1 MICIIASAGGHL
13 TEAIKATSLIKDY
26 PRFYVTFYLPH
37 IPDSLLGEECYFVED
52 PHISPW
58 KYLFNFFQSFK
69 IYLKK
74 RPKIIITTGAGI
86 AVPMCTIGK
95 LFGSKIV
102 FIESGA
108 RVTQPSRSGKVL
120 YYITDLFI
128 VQWESLLKFYPNAV
142 CGGPLL

>member
-1 MICIIASAGGHL
+1 MICVIASAGGHL

-26 PRFYVTFYLPH
+26 PKFYVTFYLPH
-37 IPDSLLGEECYFVED
+37 IPECMAGEECYFVVD

-58 KYLFNFFQSFK
+58 KYLVNFLQSFK

-86 AVPMCTIGK
+86 AIPMCIIGK

-108 RVTQPSRSGKVL
+108 RVTHPSRSGKIL
-120 YYITDLFI
+120 YYIADLFI
-128 VQWESLLKFYPNAV
+128 VQWKSLLKFYPNAV
-142 CGGPLL
+142 YGGPLL